1 MDVQNSQKTVN
12 KMAAVSPY
20 LAVITLNVKGLS
32 FPIRR
37 YNGRMEKKT
46 RPNNML
52 PIITSFSLKGTHRLG
67 VTLQANGN
75 PREAR

>member
-12 KMAAVSPY
+12 KMATVSPY
-20 LAVITLNVKGLS
+20 LSVIILNVKGLS

-37 YNGRMEKKT
+37 HNSRMEKKT
-46 RPNNML
+46 RSNNML
-52 PIITSFSLKGTHRLG
+52 PIITHFSLKGTHGLR

-75 PREAR
+75 PKAAR